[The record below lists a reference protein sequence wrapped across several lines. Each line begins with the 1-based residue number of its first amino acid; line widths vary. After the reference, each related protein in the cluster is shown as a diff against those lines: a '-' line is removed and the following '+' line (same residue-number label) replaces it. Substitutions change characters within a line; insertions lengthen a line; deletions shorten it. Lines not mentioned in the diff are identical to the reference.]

1 MSMSV
6 IRAAEIKIAEEKKNG
21 LVKGPVHLGV
31 GQEAIAVGVSKS
43 LRNTDR
49 IFGAHRSHSHI
60 LGVDND
66 LHKLFAEVLG
76 KNTGFSGGM
85 GGSMHLAS

>member
-6 IRAAEIKIAEEKKNG
+6 IRAAEIKIAEAKKNG
-21 LVKGPVHLGV
+21 LIKGPVHLGV

-60 LGVDND
+60 LGAVSYTH
-66 LHKLFAEVLG
+66 LTLPT
-76 KNTGFSGGM
+76 TGIV
-85 GGSMHLAS
+85 